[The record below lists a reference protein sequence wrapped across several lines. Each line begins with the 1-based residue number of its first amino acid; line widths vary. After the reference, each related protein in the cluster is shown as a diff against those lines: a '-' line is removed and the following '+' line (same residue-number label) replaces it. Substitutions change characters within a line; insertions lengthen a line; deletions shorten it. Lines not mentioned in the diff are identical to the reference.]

1 MISSSECNDATYNA
15 IVNRLQPDISAL
27 AGFLADHPKLMVLTG
42 AGISSSSGIPTY
54 RDERGKWLSRA
65 PIQAQDFSSDEQT
78 RRRYWSRSWY
88 GWPVIRDALPN
99 GAHLALAQL
108 EKHGHIEQLVTQN
121 VDRLHQKAGSQK
133 VVDLHGRV
141 DLVRCMECATRN
153 SRDSVQQTLASG
165 NQWPTRERHQ
175 LRPDGD
181 MEVDTDF
188 SELVLPHCQSCGGN
202 LMPDVVF
209 FGGSIPR
216 DRVSNCLDALERA
229 DALLAIGTSLT
240 VYSGYRFCRKASQW
254 GKPIAII
261 NPGPTRADEL
271 AQLRLQTKADPLLS
285 ETLALL
291 GYT

>member
-1 MISSSECNDATYNA
+1 
-15 IVNRLQPDISAL
+15 
-27 AGFLADHPKLMVLTG
+27 MVLTG
-42 AGISSSSGIPTY
+42 AGISSGSGIPTY
-54 RDERGKWLSRA
+54 RDEQGKWLSRA
-65 PIQAQDFSSDEQT
+65 PIQAEAFSRDEQT

-99 GAHLALAQL
+99 GAHHALAQL

-141 DLVRCMECATRN
+141 DRVRCMECGAGD
-153 SRDSVQQTLASG
+153 SRDSVQQVLASD
-165 NQWPTRERHQ
+165 NEWPAKEKLQ

-181 MEVDTDF
+181 VEVEEAFQDM
-188 SELVLPHCQSCGGN
+188 VLPYCQNCGGDI
-202 LMPDVVF
+202 MPDVVF

-229 DALLAIGTSLT
+229 DALLAVGTSLT
-240 VYSGYRFCRKASQW
+240 VYSGYRFCRKASQL
-254 GKPIAII
+254 GKPMAIV

-271 AQLRLQTKADPLLS
+271 AQLRLNTRADPLLS
-285 ETLALL
+285 QALELL